1 MPWMCTSGSPSSFND
16 WGSALGFDWANRH
29 REAVKG
35 IAFMEAIVAPQG
47 RDHWDKM
54 GMRQALEA
62 LRSEAGE
69 AMVLQNNYFIDE
81 IRRTPSCVS
90 SPTRRWRSIDG
101 RSPSLARGDGRR

>member
-1 MPWMCTSGSPSSFND
+1 
-16 WGSALGFDWANRH
+16 
-29 REAVKG
+29 
-35 IAFMEAIVAPQG
+35 MEAIVAPQG

-69 AMVLQNNYFIDE
+69 TMVLQNNYFIEE
-81 IRRTPSCVS
+81 ILPNAILRS
-90 SPTRRWRSIDG
+90 SRTRRWRSIDG